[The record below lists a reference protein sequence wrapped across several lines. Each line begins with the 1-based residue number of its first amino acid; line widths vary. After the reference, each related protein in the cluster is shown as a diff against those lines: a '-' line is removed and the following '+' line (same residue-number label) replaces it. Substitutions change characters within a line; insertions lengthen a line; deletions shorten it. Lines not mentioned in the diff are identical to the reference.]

1 VEIVRPQGDA
11 MIRSTLASLAL
22 GLAGA
27 AQAAEIRVGPS
38 DYLIAYPTN
47 ENKGYVDVMVQ
58 TVVVSAA
65 AGERFRLESVELDLT
80 KGGRLLSSRLIS
92 ADRMLSQT
100 KGLATQP
107 QQGYTNAQ
115 LLNRDGLSGLLGA
128 PASFAQSTEL
138 GGGQALVLAQSY
150 LSIDDQPDSLRVIA
164 LGKHA
169 DGSPLRLETSIP
181 VRPYR
186 SPIAYRFPLKDAWL
200 MASFPML
207 QSHHRFIAPNEF
219 ASDFF
224 KVDADGETYK
234 GDAADAANWYAW
246 GQEVSAAADGVVV
259 DVDNDEAQDRAFLAR
274 VPGETPEARGARV
287 GQIMEARVNAHFPGS
302 SVGNHVTIRHEKD
315 GVVEYST
322 YAHLKTGSVR
332 VKVGDRVVQGQV
344 IAQVG
349 DTGDTPVVHLHFQIN
364 AGPDILASRSLPF
377 RFVDVTRTGATR
389 DPGYFLRPR

>member
-1 VEIVRPQGDA
+1 
-11 MIRSTLASLAL
+11 MIRTILSASLAL
-22 GLAGA
+22 GLATA

-80 KGGRLLSSRLIS
+80 KGGQLLSSRVVS
-92 ADRMLSQT
+92 ADKMLGQT
-100 KGLATQP
+100 RGLATQP

-115 LLNRDGLSGLLGA
+115 LLNGGGLSGLLGH
-128 PASFAQSTEL
+128 PATFAQSTEL
-138 GGGQALVLAQSY
+138 SAGQALVLAQTY
-150 LSIDDQPDSLRVIA
+150 LSIDDQPDSLHVIA
-164 LGKHA
+164 LGKRA
-169 DGSPLRLETSIP
+169 DGSALRLETAIP

-186 SPIAYRFPLKDAWL
+186 SPIAYRFPLKGAWL

-207 QSHHRFIAPNEF
+207 QSHHRFIASNEF
-219 ASDFF
+219 AVDLF
-224 KVDADGETYK
+224 KVDADGETLK
-234 GDAADAANWYAW
+234 GDSADAANWYAW

-259 DVDNDEAQDRAFLAR
+259 EVDNDEIQDRAFL
-274 VPGETPEARGARV
+274 VHLPGETPEARGARV
-287 GQIMEARVNAHFPGS
+287 GQTMEARVNTHFPGS
-302 SVGNHVTIRHEKD
+302 SVGNHVVIRHEKD

-322 YAHLKTGSVR
+322 YAHLKTASVR
-332 VKVGDRVVQGQV
+332 VKVGDRVTQGQP

-364 AGPDILASRSLPF
+364 AGPDIFGSRSLPF
-377 RFVDVTRTGATR
+377 RFVDVTRTGSTR
-389 DPGYFLRPR
+389 DPGYFVKPRT